1 MEYIFFGQLSPAFKR
16 VSFDIK
22 NPPLRLTIDSSV
34 GKFNYTLQ
42 LNNTADIVVVVETET
57 EIADVNTLLN
67 LVRFFTQS
75 FYDTALLLSG
85 VACSVNFTSVYL
97 PNKSLA
103 QINTQDVSSWL
114 PTNIFDF
121 QTEELFELKN
131 DPIVR
136 VAITDIR
143 YACIEPD
150 LTALFSFRAI
160 EGIMNSFGEHQKDD
174 RKNSWVLLREN
185 LNIARE
191 LIDPVTELSKSNR
204 HGKPLE
210 QSFSD
215 RQLCIQ
221 TAMIILQRY
230 LHYIKEGKIKLDNQR
245 FPEINS
251 VDNLRKA
258 Y

>member
-1 MEYIFFGQLSPAFKR
+1 M
-16 VSFDIK
+16 
-22 NPPLRLTIDSSV
+22 
-34 GKFNYTLQ
+34 
-42 LNNTADIVVVVETET
+42 NNTTDIVVVVETEK

-121 QTEELFELKN
+121 HTEELFEMKN

-136 VAITDIR
+136 VAIADIR
-143 YACIEPD
+143 YACLEPD

-160 EGIMNSFGEHQKDD
+160 EGIMNSFGENQKDD
-174 RKNSWVLLREN
+174 RKNNWVLLREN
-185 LNIARE
+185 LNVARE

-204 HGKPLE
+204 HGKPFE
-210 QSFSD
+210 QTFSD
-215 RQLCIQ
+215 RQLCIHS
-221 TAMIILQRY
+221 AMVILQRY
-230 LHYIKEGKIKLDNQR
+230 LHYIKQGKVRLDVQKFLEIK
-245 FPEINS
+245 S
-251 VDNLRKA
+251 VDNLKKA